1 MQLALRSGYYKRL
14 NVMAVKQGELVSWNP
29 LTEEITLNLID
40 DDLARENAPSIG
52 YVASFEYLNG
62 FTKTIYWSREK
73 MEAHALRYATVCL
86 QQPLPLETL
95 SETALNVI
103 IGTLLCKVLENA
115 LEHNDGGIW
124 GISNGGTHAGA
135 SEDVPESDTL

>member
-1 MQLALRSGYYKRL
+1 MTALRAALRALRKRL
-14 NVMAVKQGELVSWNP
+14 TIKSITRFLFLSAQVSALLWVNWSFV
-29 LTEEITLNLID
+29 
-40 DDLARENAPSIG
+40 LA
-52 YVASFEYLNG
+52 
-62 FTKTIYWSREK
+62 T
-73 MEAHALRYATVCL
+73 YATVVL

-124 GISNGGTHAGA
+124 GKSNGGTHAGA
-135 SEDVPESDTL
+135 SEENVPESDTL

>member
-1 MQLALRSGYYKRL
+1 MTALRAALKALRKRL
-14 NVMAVKQGELVSWNP
+14 TVRS
-29 LTEEITLNLID
+29 ITRFLFLSAQLSALLWVNWSFV
-40 DDLARENAPSIG
+40 LA
-52 YVASFEYLNG
+52 
-62 FTKTIYWSREK
+62 T
-73 MEAHALRYATVCL
+73 YATIVL

-124 GISNGGTHAGA
+124 GKSNGGTQTGA

>member
-1 MQLALRSGYYKRL
+1 MTALRAALKALRKRL
-14 NVMAVKQGELVSWNP
+14 TVRS
-29 LTEEITLNLID
+29 ITRFLFLSAQLSALLWVNWSFV
-40 DDLARENAPSIG
+40 LA
-52 YVASFEYLNG
+52 
-62 FTKTIYWSREK
+62 T
-73 MEAHALRYATVCL
+73 YATIVL

-124 GISNGGTHAGA
+124 GISNGGTRAGA
-135 SEDVPESDTL
+135 SEDVPESDTKY